1 MVVSPESDADMVPV
15 RAWVTKALVEAGFEP
30 DSLATS
36 PSAPSRIPNPVVF
49 EAVALVLEFGR
60 AVLVA
65 LG

>member
-1 MVVSPESDADMVPV
+1 MVPV